1 MRYLPGRGFVN
12 SYNLG
17 PPPFIDTKAAARTRL
32 PTHLGANS
40 QRAKPDKRRKTAKQY
55 WPRKALY
62 NQADQGAST
71 EVRRAST
78 VGKTSVGLKS
88 SGFTNIYSSHK
99 TPLGR
104 LQTAE
109 DIELS
114 PKSFFSDSQRSK
126 VRLPSTS
133 IGAQKM
139 HSHIEFLSTPT
150 ADTSGTA
157 LLLHFDDK
165 RYIIGNIHEGIQR
178 ASIQRG
184 QKLLKVSDIFL
195 TGKTEWKNTGGLV
208 GLILTLADASTQ
220 AAIAAAERLN
230 KRQIRKSGGENGTK
244 EEDILSLRS
253 AKTRKA
259 VALAQRAA
267 QSSLTIHG
275 GPNITHTLATTR
287 HFVFRN
293 GMPVDVDEYIE
304 GDRSVGSDQD
314 WEPTWVDPRIQV
326 WAMAISPSV
335 NEQAPADSSPKS
347 PKKRPFDE
355 FVERE
360 TPTPI
365 ESRNIRESF
374 KTLPIAQEAQER
386 QDQKLRGSVVAEMF
400 NSAWRFDNLVETQ
413 LCDVRMPAALFIRN
427 QELNKLERYT
437 GPVPDGI
444 TPLPNITVMVRKP
457 WPGAMIENLPSTKP
471 SSTSMSYIIRNHRQ
485 RGTFLPA
492 KAKELNVEQGRLWS
506 QLASG
511 LNVQSMDG
519 VTIEPGMVLEEG
531 REGAGVAV
539 IDLPSTD
546 YVDNLVNRPE
556 WKVDRI
562 MTGVGAIIWLLG
574 PDVGRNQTLRKF
586 IHGRSDLKHVI
597 SSQDYCP
604 NYLSMESSA
613 TVAIRLNQI
622 DPSHYA
628 IPVHDN
634 INLPQPGQPPIEAGL
649 PVDYIQA
656 QRGLVINTGPLFQI
670 QGTDSVPDLDTAAV
684 LKETPEDVLELA
696 KAAREEI
703 ASESMAIGSSEKS
716 LPSQDAEIIC
726 LGTGS
731 ALPSKYRNVS
741 ATLLR
746 VPGYGSYLLDCGEN
760 TIGQLKRIYN
770 PPELAEVL
778 RDLKLIW
785 ISHLHADHHL
795 GTASVIKA
803 WFEEV
808 HGGQS
813 STNRP
818 GSIPPSQHLRDPIQN
833 LYQGNHLFVASHSSM
848 LRWLQEYSSVENY
861 GYEQIVP
868 LNCWPGESSNSN
880 YSRIRFN
887 DHVMS
892 FHPGNPEM

>member
-1 MRYLPGRGFVN
+1 MRYISGRGFVN

-17 PPPFIDTKAAARTRL
+17 PCPSVDTKEAARIRL
-32 PTHLGANS
+32 SIRVRTYSQSAN
-40 QRAKPDKRRKTAKQY
+40 
-55 WPRKALY
+55 WPRKALD
-62 NQADQGAST
+62 NPADQAAWTG
-71 EVRRAST
+71 VRRASR
-78 VGKTSVGLKS
+78 VREKSIGLKS
-88 SGFTNIYSSHK
+88 SKFTNIYSSHK
-99 TPLGR
+99 APPGR
-104 LQTAE
+104 LQTPE
-109 DIELS
+109 DIRLS
-114 PKSFFSDSQRSK
+114 PKTLFSSNQRSE
-126 VRLPSTS
+126 VRQPSTS
-133 IGAQKM
+133 VDAQKM
-139 HSHIEFLSTPT
+139 HSYIEFLSTPT
-150 ADTSGTA
+150 ADTPGTA
-157 LLLHFDDK
+157 LSLHFDDK
-165 RYIIGNIHEGIQR
+165 RYIIGNIHEGTQR
-178 ASIQRG
+178 AIVERG
-184 QKLLKVSDIFL
+184 QRLLKVSDIFL

-208 GLILTLADASTQ
+208 GMILTLADASTQ
-220 AAIAAAERLN
+220 AAISAAEQLN
-230 KRQIRKSGGENGTK
+230 KKQIRKSGGENGTR
-244 EEDILSLRS
+244 EENKQSLRS
-253 AKTRKA
+253 VKRRKA
-259 VALAQRAA
+259 VALAQP
-267 QSSLTIHG
+267 SLTIHG

-287 HFVFRN
+287 HFVFRH

-304 GDRSVGSDQD
+304 GDRNVGSDQD
-314 WEPTWVDPRIQV
+314 WAPTWVDPRVQV

-335 NEQAPADSSPKS
+335 NEQAPAASSPKS
-347 PKKRPFDE
+347 PNKRSFAE

-360 TPTPI
+360 TPMPTK
-365 ESRNIRESF
+365 SRNIGDSS
-374 KTLPIAQEAQER
+374 KTMPIAQETQER

-400 NSAWRFDNLVETQ
+400 NSAWRSDNLVETQ
-413 LCDVRMPAALFIRN
+413 LCDVQMPAALFVRN

-457 WPGAMIENLPSTKP
+457 WPGAMIEDLPSTKP
-471 SSTSMSYIIRNHRQ
+471 SSTSMSYIFRNHRQ
-485 RGTFLPA
+485 RGTFLRA
-492 KAKELNVEQGRLWS
+492 KAIELRVEEGPLWS

-511 LNVQSMDG
+511 HNVQSMDG
-519 VTIEPGMVLEEG
+519 LTIEPGMVLEEG

-539 IDLPSTD
+539 IDLPSAD

-574 PDVGRNQTLRKF
+574 PEVGRNQTLRNF
-586 IHGRSDLKHVI
+586 MNERSDLKHVI
-597 SSQDYCP
+597 SSPDYCP

-613 TVAIRLNQI
+613 AVAIRLNQV

-634 INLPQPGQPPIEAGL
+634 TNLPRPEQPIDEASP

-656 QRGLVINTGPLFQI
+656 QRGLIINTGPLFQV
-670 QGTDSVPDLDTAAV
+670 QGTDSVPNLDPAVV

-696 KAAREEI
+696 KTAREEI
-703 ASESMAIGSSEKS
+703 DSQSMAIGASEKC

-760 TIGQLKRIYN
+760 TIGQLRRIF
-770 PPELAEVL
+770 PPQELAEIL

-803 WFEEV
+803 WYEEV
-808 HGGQS
+808 HGQQG
-813 STNRP
+813 STNRTS
-818 GSIPPSQHLRDPIQN
+818 SIQPSQHLQDPIQN
-833 LYQGNHLFVASHSSM
+833 LYQGKHLFVASHSSM

-868 LNCWPGESSNSN
+868 LNCWPGGSSNTS
-880 YSRIRFN
+880 YSRIKCN
-887 DHVMS
+887 GHDMS
-892 FHPGNPEM
+892 FHPDNQEM